1 MKICSAWIIKLYVIL
16 VKGRSKQTEYLMF
29 FFVNADERLK
39 TLPRCKS
46 LFLSN
51 FVYIRLLLVS
61 RPIVLKSWYLT
72 ERNAVWESL
81 VICKACHHEG
91 FLKFGNSASA
101 LQKPAAEERAQCS
114 TSFKSL
120 HNFTKKWC
128 LGRNILET
136 QHFLFFSHFSFF
148 LFKLQSLRRLGIY
161 VNNQF
166 VILRKKNQNRPK
178 ICADQFSWHSS
189 IF

>member
-1 MKICSAWIIKLYVIL
+1 
-16 VKGRSKQTEYLMF
+16 MF
-29 FFVNADERLK
+29 VFVNANERPK
-39 TLPRCKS
+39 TPPRCKS
-46 LFLSN
+46 FLRLLN
-51 FVYIRLLLVS
+51 FVYIHHLLVS
-61 RPIVLKSWYLT
+61 RLIVLKSWYLT
-72 ERNAVWESL
+72 ERNAVWECV
-81 VICKACHHEG
+81 VICRACHHEG

-101 LQKPAAEERAQCS
+101 LHELAAEERAQCS

-120 HNFTKKWC
+120 HNFTKKWR

-166 VILRKKNQNRPK
+166 VILWKKPESPQNLRWPIQLTQLDILVDK
-178 ICADQFSWHSS
+178 DRAC
-189 IF
+189 

>member
-1 MKICSAWIIKLYVIL
+1 
-16 VKGRSKQTEYLMF
+16 MF
-29 FFVNADERLK
+29 VFVNANERLK

-46 LFLSN
+46 FFLLN
-51 FVYIRLLLVS
+51 FVYMHHVLVS
-61 RPIVLKSWYLT
+61 GPIVLKSWYLT
-72 ERNAVWESL
+72 ERNAVRESV
-81 VICKACHHEG
+81 VICRACHHEG

-101 LQKPAAEERAQCS
+101 LHELAAEERAQCS

-120 HNFTKKWC
+120 HNFTKKWH

-136 QHFLFFSHFSFF
+136 RHFLSFFHFSFF

-166 VILRKKNQNRPK
+166 VIIRKKTRITPK
-178 ICADQFSWHSS
+178 FALTNSVDTARYFSR
-189 IF
+189 

>member
-1 MKICSAWIIKLYVIL
+1 
-16 VKGRSKQTEYLMF
+16 MF
-29 FFVNADERLK
+29 VFVNANERLK

-46 LFLSN
+46 FFLSN
-51 FVYIRLLLVS
+51 FVNIRLLLVS

-72 ERNAVWESL
+72 ERNAVWESV
-81 VICKACHHEG
+81 VICRACYHEG

-101 LQKPAAEERAQCS
+101 LHELAAEERAQCS

-120 HNFTKKWC
+120 HNFTKKWR

-166 VILRKKNQNRPK
+166 VILWKKPESPQNLRWPIQLTQLDILVDK
-178 ICADQFSWHSS
+178 DRAC
-189 IF
+189 